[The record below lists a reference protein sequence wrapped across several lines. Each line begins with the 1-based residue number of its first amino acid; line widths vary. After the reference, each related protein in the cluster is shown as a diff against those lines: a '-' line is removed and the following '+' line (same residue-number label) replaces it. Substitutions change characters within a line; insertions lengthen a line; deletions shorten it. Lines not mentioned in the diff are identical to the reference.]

1 MKKHLLD
8 TDVKEVDIM
17 VGLILEGG
25 GSRGAYTAGVLDVLA
40 ENDIYLP
47 VTYGVSAGACNAL
60 SYLSKQ
66 KKRNYR
72 ILTEFASDKRYSGI
86 GLFLK
91 TGNLFGFDFIFG
103 ELACDILP
111 YDFKEFEHTSMKLRV
126 STTDCVTGKPVFFEN
141 DDIMN
146 DFIPVIASSSLP
158 VVSKIVEYKNYKLLD
173 GGVAAPIPIEYAVN
187 DGITKNIIVL
197 TRDRSYVKKNK
208 TDFPLFYLKSKYKKY
223 PALIEAMVNRAAV
236 YNREKNMC
244 YAEQENNN
252 AIVIEPSKPI
262 EIGRSCKKSDVL
274 DEIYQLGVH
283 DAEEKLVDIN
293 RFIALNT

>member
-72 ILTEFASDKRYSGI
+72 IFTEFASDKRYSGI

-103 ELACDILP
+103 KTFFHMHMGAP
-111 YDFKEFEHTSMKLRV
+111 VMAFV
-126 STTDCVTGKPVFFEN
+126 SFCFFEKGERLG
-141 DDIMN
+141 
-146 DFIPVIASSSLP
+146 FGEAQLAHIPG
-158 VVSKIVEYKNYKLLD
+158 LL
-173 GGVAAPIPIEYAVN
+173 Y
-187 DGITKNIIVL
+187 
-197 TRDRSYVKKNK
+197 
-208 TDFPLFYLKSKYKKY
+208 
-223 PALIEAMVNRAAV
+223 AAV
-236 YNREKNMC
+236 YFIMVN
-244 YAEQENNN
+244 
-252 AIVIEPSKPI
+252 VI
-262 EIGRSCKKSDVL
+262 
-274 DEIYQLGVH
+274 
-283 DAEEKLVDIN
+283 
-293 RFIALNT
+293 

>member
-72 ILTEFASDKRYSGI
+72 IFTEFASDKRYSGI

-126 STTDCVTGKPVFFEN
+126 CTTDCVTGKPVFFEN

-146 DFIPVIASSSLP
+146 DFIHVIASSSL
-158 VVSKIVEYKNYKLLD
+158 
-173 GGVAAPIPIEYAVN
+173 
-187 DGITKNIIVL
+187 
-197 TRDRSYVKKNK
+197 
-208 TDFPLFYLKSKYKKY
+208 TD
-223 PALIEAMVNRAAV
+223 V
-236 YNREKNMC
+236 
-244 YAEQENNN
+244 
-252 AIVIEPSKPI
+252 
-262 EIGRSCKKSDVL
+262 
-274 DEIYQLGVH
+274 
-283 DAEEKLVDIN
+283 
-293 RFIALNT
+293 